1 MVMQYRGDK
10 GAMVENALAIYDP
23 ENEIFGNW
31 GRAVAYAG
39 EHGFE
44 AYLDRVRTWDQVKA
58 YIAKGQPIIASI
70 RFESGTFPSN
80 VMDSTGG
87 HLVVIRGL
95 TADGDAVMNDSAS
108 KKRGEGVVY
117 RSEEL
122 ARAWLR
128 HGGVAYIIRP
138 MKNEGG
144 ELKGGEDDVLP

>member
-1 MVMQYRGDK
+1 MVLNYRGDDS
-10 GAMVENALAIYDP
+10 AMVENALAIYDP
-23 ENEIFGNW
+23 DYGIFGNW

-39 EHGFE
+39 QRGFD
-44 AYLDRVRTWDQVKA
+44 AYLDRIRTWDQVKA
-58 YIAKGQPIIASI
+58 YIAQGQPVIASI

-80 VMDSTGG
+80 VMDATNG

-95 TADGDAVMNDSAS
+95 TPDGDAVMNDSAS
-108 KKRGEGVVY
+108 KARGEGIVY

-138 MKNEGG
+138 MKVKADNSA
-144 ELKGGEDDVLP
+144 VSAR